1 MGSSTHKFLGLNPSL
16 TVTLREGSDG
26 DRRGAG
32 GKVRTTWRMDG
43 LFGSSSSAISV
54 VNTAINMPSFVAP
67 PLTNLCET
75 RYASKKAEE
84 KQCGGRRPGEN
95 CSVSI

>member
-1 MGSSTHKFLGLNPSL
+1 MAIGAAPEAKFGLR
-16 TVTLREGSDG
+16 TTLRTDG
-26 DRRGAG
+26 F
-32 GKVRTTWRMDG
+32 
-43 LFGSSSSAISV
+43 FGSSLSAIT

>member
-1 MGSSTHKFLGLNPSL
+1 MDDLA
-16 TVTLREGSDG
+16 DG
-26 DRRGAG
+26 F
-32 GKVRTTWRMDG
+32 
-43 LFGSSSSAISV
+43 FGSSAAIS

-95 CSVSI
+95 CSVSIQLGVAQSSFSPQNL

>member
-1 MGSSTHKFLGLNPSL
+1 MAI
-16 TVTLREGSDG
+16 
-26 DRRGAG
+26 GAG
-32 GKVRTTWRMDG
+32 GKVRTSDDLADADG
-43 LFGSSSSAISV
+43 FFGSSAAISV